1 MKAVKIYQA
10 GGPEQLIYQ
19 DVPTP
24 DIKESWSLVK
34 IKGFGIN
41 HSEIFTRE
49 GKSLSVQFP
58 RILGIECVGEVA
70 QSSTPALAVGQK
82 VVSIMGEMGRAF
94 DGSYAEYVLLPNEQ
108 IYPVYTDLDWTT
120 LAAIPETYYTAF
132 GSLQQLRIA
141 PQDRVLVRGA
151 GSGVGVAFAQL
162 LKAQFPHIVLHGST
176 RNPVKATRLQAV
188 GFDEVITEADG
199 KLQTD
204 QRYDKI
210 LELVGPATLRDS
222 FSHINEHGIV
232 CNTGQLGNIWY
243 VNNFDPIIELKNNSY
258 LTAFYSGNVSQA
270 KLDAM
275 FDYIRQFNVKILIER
290 VFTLEQVPEAHRFLQ
305 SADGFGKEVVV
316 NE

>member
-1 MKAVKIYQA
+1 MKTVKIYQA

-24 DIKESWSLVK
+24 DIKEGWSLVK
-34 IKGFGIN
+34 IKGCGIN

-49 GKSLSVQFP
+49 GKSPSVRFP
-58 RILGIECVGEVA
+58 RILGIECVGEVT

-108 IYPVYTDLDWTT
+108 IYPVHTDLDWTT

-151 GSGVGVAFAQL
+151 GSGVGIAFARL
-162 LKAQFPHIVLHGST
+162 LKTQFPHVVLHGST
-176 RNPVKATRLQAV
+176 RNPAKATRLQAV

-199 KLQTD
+199 KIQTD
-204 QRYDKI
+204 QSYDKI

-222 FSHINEHGIV
+222 FSHIDEHGIV

-243 VNNFDPIIELKNNSY
+243 VNDFDPIIELKNNSY

-305 SADGFGKEVVV
+305 STDGFGKVVVV

>member
-1 MKAVKIYQA
+1 MQRSQAVKIYQA
-10 GGPEQLIYQ
+10 GGAEQLIYQ
-19 DVPTP
+19 DVSTP
-24 DIKESWSLVK
+24 DIKEGWSLVK
-34 IKGFGIN
+34 IKGFSIN

-49 GKSLSVQFP
+49 GKSPSVQFP

-70 QSSTPALAVGQK
+70 QSSTPALA

-108 IYPVYTDLDWTT
+108 IYPVHTDLDWKT

-132 GSLQQLRIA
+132 GSLQQLCIA
-141 PQDRVLVRGA
+141 PQDRVLVRG
-151 GSGVGVAFAQL
+151 VGIAFAQL

-176 RNPVKATRLQAV
+176 RNPAKATHLQAV
-188 GFDEVITEADG
+188 RFDEVITEADG

-204 QRYDKI
+204 QNYDKI
-210 LELVGPATLRDS
+210 LELVGPATLCDS
-222 FSHINEHGIV
+222 FTHINEHGIV

-243 VNNFDPIIELKNNSY
+243 VNDFDPIIELKNNSY

-270 KLDAM
+270 KLDEM

-305 SADGFGKEVVV
+305 SADGFGKVVVV

>member
-19 DVPTP
+19 DVPIP
-24 DIKESWSLVK
+24 DIKEDWSLVK

-49 GKSLSVQFP
+49 GKSPSVQFP
-58 RILGIECVGEVA
+58 RILGIECVGEVV

-108 IYPVYTDLDWTT
+108 IYPVHTDLDWTT

-151 GSGVGVAFAQL
+151 GSGVGIAFARL
-162 LKAQFPHIVLHGST
+162 LKTQFPHVVLHGST
-176 RNPVKATRLQAV
+176 RNPAKATRLQAV
-188 GFDEVITEADG
+188 GFDGVITEADG

-232 CNTGQLGNIWY
+232 CNTGQLGNVWG
-243 VNNFDPIIELKNNSY
+243 VDDFDSIVELKNNSY

-275 FDYIRQFNVKILIER
+275 FDYIRRFDVKILIER

-305 SADGFGKEVVV
+305 SADGFGKVVV

>member
-19 DVPTP
+19 AVPTP
-24 DIKESWSLVK
+24 DIKEGWSLVK

-49 GKSLSVQFP
+49 GKSPSVQFP
-58 RILGIECVGEVA
+58 RILGIKCVGEVA

-82 VVSIMGEMGRAF
+82 VISIMGEMGRAF
-94 DGSYAEYVLLPNEQ
+94 GGSYAEYVLLPNEQ
-108 IYPVYTDLDWTT
+108 IYPVHTDLDWTT

-162 LKAQFPHIVLHGST
+162 LKAHFPHVVLHGST
-176 RNPVKATRLQAV
+176 RNPAKATRLQAV

-199 KLQTD
+199 KIQTD
-204 QRYDKI
+204 QSYDKI

-232 CNTGQLGNIWY
+232 CNTGQLGNIWC
-243 VNNFDPIIELKNNSY
+243 VNDFDPIIELKNNSY

-305 SADGFGKEVVV
+305 SADGFGKVVVV
-316 NE
+316 NG

>member
-19 DVPTP
+19 DVPIP
-24 DIKESWSLVK
+24 DIKEDWSLVK

-49 GKSLSVQFP
+49 GKSPSVQFP
-58 RILGIECVGEVA
+58 RLLGIECVGEVV

-108 IYPVYTDLDWTT
+108 IYPIHTDLDWTT

-162 LKAQFPHIVLHGST
+162 LKAQFPHVVLHGST
-176 RNPVKATRLQAV
+176 RNPAKATRLQAV
-188 GFDEVITEADG
+188 GFDEVVTEADG

-243 VNNFDPIIELKNNSY
+243 VNDFDPIIELKNNSY

-270 KLDAM
+270 KLDEM

-305 SADGFGKEVVV
+305 SADGFEKVVVV

>member
-24 DIKESWSLVK
+24 NVKDGWSLVK
-34 IKGFGIN
+34 INGFGIN

-49 GKSLSVQFP
+49 GKSPSVQFP

-108 IYPVYTDLDWTT
+108 IYPVHTDLDWTT

-151 GSGVGVAFAQL
+151 GSGVGIAFAQL
-162 LKAQFPHIVLHGST
+162 LKAQFPHIELHGST
-176 RNPVKATRLQAV
+176 RNPAKATRLQAV
-188 GFDEVITEADG
+188 GFDGVITEVDG

-222 FSHINEHGIV
+222 FSYINEHGIV

-243 VNNFDPIIELKNNSY
+243 VNDFDPIIELKNNSY

-275 FDYIRQFNVKILIER
+275 FDYIWQFNVKILIER
-290 VFTLEQVPEAHRFLQ
+290 VFALEQVPEAHRFLQ
-305 SADGFGKEVVV
+305 SADGFGKVVV
-316 NE
+316 MNE

>member
-24 DIKESWSLVK
+24 NVKDGWSLVK
-34 IKGFGIN
+34 INGFGIN

-49 GKSLSVQFP
+49 GKSPSVQFP

-70 QSSTPALAVGQK
+70 QSSTPALAVEQK

-108 IYPVYTDLDWTT
+108 IYPVHTDLDWTT

-162 LKAQFPHIVLHGST
+162 LKARFPHIVLHGST

-199 KLQTD
+199 KIQTD
-204 QRYDKI
+204 QSYDKI

-222 FSHINEHGIV
+222 FSYINEHGVV

-258 LTAFYSGNVSQA
+258 LIAFYSGNVSQA

-290 VFTLEQVPEAHRFLQ
+290 VFALEQVPEAHRFLQ
-305 SADGFGKEVVV
+305 STDGFGKVVV
-316 NE
+316 MNE

>member
-1 MKAVKIYQA
+1 MKTVKIYQA

-24 DIKESWSLVK
+24 DIKEGWSLVK
-34 IKGFGIN
+34 IKCCGIN

-49 GKSLSVQFP
+49 GKSPSVRFP
-58 RILGIECVGEVA
+58 RILGIECVGEVT

-108 IYPVYTDLDWTT
+108 IYPVHTDLDWTT

-141 PQDRVLVRGA
+141 PQDCVLVRGA

-176 RNPVKATRLQAV
+176 RNPAKAVRLQAV

-199 KLQTD
+199 KIQTD
-204 QRYDKI
+204 QSYDKI

-232 CNTGQLGNIWY
+232 CNTGQLGNIWC
-243 VNNFDPIIELKNNSY
+243 VNDFDPIIELKNNSY

-305 SADGFGKEVVV
+305 STDGFGKVVV
-316 NE
+316 MNE

>member
-24 DIKESWSLVK
+24 NVKDGWSLVK
-34 IKGFGIN
+34 INGFGIN

-49 GKSLSVQFP
+49 GKSPSVQFP

-94 DGSYAEYVLLPNEQ
+94 DGSYAEYVLLPSEQ
-108 IYPVYTDLDWTT
+108 IYPVHTDLDWTT

-162 LKAQFPHIVLHGST
+162 LKARFPHIVLHGST
-176 RNPVKATRLQAV
+176 RNPAKATSLQAV

-199 KLQTD
+199 KIQTD
-204 QRYDKI
+204 QSYDKI

-290 VFTLEQVPEAHRFLQ
+290 VFALEQVPEAHRFLQ
-305 SADGFGKEVVV
+305 STDGFGKVVV
-316 NE
+316 MNE

>member
-24 DIKESWSLVK
+24 DIKEGWSLVK

-49 GKSLSVQFP
+49 GKSPSVQFP

-108 IYPVYTDLDWTT
+108 IYPVHTDLDWTT

-176 RNPVKATRLQAV
+176 RNPAKAARLQAV
-188 GFDEVITEADG
+188 GFDKVITEADG

-243 VNNFDPIIELKNNSY
+243 VNDFDPIIELKNNSY

-275 FDYIRQFNVKILIER
+275 FDYIRQFDVKILIER

-305 SADGFGKEVVV
+305 SGDGFGKVVV
-316 NE
+316 INE